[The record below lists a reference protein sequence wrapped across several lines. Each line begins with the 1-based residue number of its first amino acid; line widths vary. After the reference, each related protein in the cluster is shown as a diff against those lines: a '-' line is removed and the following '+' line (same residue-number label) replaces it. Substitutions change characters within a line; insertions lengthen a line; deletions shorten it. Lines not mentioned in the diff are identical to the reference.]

1 MDDRQ
6 TQIREGAGLE
16 DSRINQE
23 FLDFLNKW
31 SSPVL
36 LTLAVGALVWAGLQM
51 MQRKKVARIDQ
62 AFSELDAATQGG
74 NPSPASLKTIAE
86 NYEGV
91 RSVAE
96 LALLT
101 TSDLYLNAFVMSAE
115 PGAQMNPETGL
126 PVNEDDV
133 LDEDARNAYLSLAQQ
148 AAQQVLDLT
157 EGKPGKELIAM
168 QAMTR
173 LAAIAESKREFDQAK
188 SIYEQLKSSATQ
200 TKYLSLAAFA
210 QQRIDRIPALQAIG
224 ELPEQASL
232 APLPGEESI
241 GIQPELSPEQLQQF
255 EEMIRQQAE
264 AAMAEGEGE
273 DQPAQDSP
281 EDPAQGDEPAD
292 DSGDAGDASGTPS
305 P

>member
-36 LTLAVGALVWAGLQM
+36 LTLAVGALVWAGLQW
-51 MQRKKVARIDQ
+51 MQRKKIARIDQ
-62 AFSELDAATQGG
+62 AFSELDAATRGG
-74 NPSPASLKTIAE
+74 NPSPASLKTIADT
-86 NYEGV
+86 YQGV
-91 RSVAE
+91 RSVPE

-101 TSDLYLNAFVMSAE
+101 TSDLYLNAFVSRAE
-115 PGAQMNPETGL
+115 PGAQMNPQTGL
-126 PVNEDDV
+126 PVSEDDV
-133 LDEDARNAYLSLAQQ
+133 LDEDARNAYLSSAQQ
-148 AAQQVLDLT
+148 AAQQVLDMT
-157 EGKPGKELIAM
+157 KGKPGKELIAM

-173 LAAIAESKREFDQAK
+173 LAAIAESKREFDQAR
-188 SIYEQLKSSATQ
+188 SIYEQLKSTATSA
-200 TKYLSLAAFA
+200 KYPTLAQFA
-210 QQRIDRIPALQAIG
+210 QQRIDRIPALESIG

-241 GIQPELSPEQLQQF
+241 GAQPELSPEQMQQIQD
-255 EEMIRQQAE
+255 MIDQQAA

-273 DQPAQDSP
+273 GQGQDQPADDATGGEDDADQDNAS
-281 EDPAQGDEPAD
+281 
-292 DSGDAGDASGTPS
+292 DAPS